1 MLDPA
6 SPLTQPVLWLALAG
20 ILAVLIVRAVR
31 KDRRE
36 YARFKRYR
44 TTLRRQAMLR
54 RWLWDSFTWLGG
66 LAVVSLVLAG
76 AFVAPLLQQLM
87 SWPLVSGIRGIIIHD
102 ASLAVGVIVG
112 LVIVFALVTVVGVRA
127 ARREQDVP
135 MIGDIAAM
143 LPRNRQELRIGAV
156 MSVNAGVVE
165 ELLFRL
171 GMPAL
176 IFGATGSAVAAVVA
190 SALLFG
196 ALHVYQGIGGVV
208 GTTIIGAV
216 FLLIYAVTSSIV
228 VPIVLHALFDLR
240 SLVLI
245 PVTVYG
251 VHKIDGKP
259 TVA

>member
-1 MLDPA
+1 MRDPA

-156 MSVNAGVVE
+156 IHPERVGRGDHRQFALH
-165 ELLFRL
+165 ELLLDVLLQLGLEATVEAPAVRSRRSHQFGHRL
-171 GMPAL
+171 
-176 IFGATGSAVAAVVA
+176 
-190 SALLFG
+190 
-196 ALHVYQGIGGVV
+196 
-208 GTTIIGAV
+208 
-216 FLLIYAVTSSIV
+216 
-228 VPIVLHALFDLR
+228 
-240 SLVLI
+240 
-245 PVTVYG
+245 
-251 VHKIDGKP
+251 
-259 TVA
+259 